1 MVTGDQPKNRA
12 VIPAVFKEA
21 IFDKWNGCGGGGKE
35 WGGGRENGGRDS
47 FIFFI
52 FIFAF

>member
-1 MVTGDQPKNRA
+1 MVTGDQLKNRA

-21 IFDKWNGCGGGGKE
+21 IFDKWNGCGGGGK
-35 WGGGRENGGRDS
+35 GGVGERMVEEIVL
-47 FIFFI
+47 FFFI